1 MGERSLILPPGL
13 SPALAAAYTATDYVV
28 PQLELT
34 LRVGEACPALDAH
47 LAKLTT
53 KTACFISAAN
63 PQSRRLSAHQNRQA
77 NRQLQAQLRASC
89 QRGVFHGEGR
99 GRDGEWP
106 PEQSFLVLG
115 LSQKRAT
122 ELAIAFQQNAY
133 LWYDSTATLVVTR
146 QSDWSAR
153 SPSQLGPV
161 DG

>member
-1 MGERSLILPPGL
+1 MGDRSLILPHGL
-13 SPALAAAYTATDYVV
+13 SPALAAAYMATDYVV

-63 PQSRRLSAHQNRQA
+63 PQSMRLSDHQNRRA
-77 NRQLQAQLRASC
+77 NRQLQAQLSASC
-89 QRGVFHGEGR
+89 QHGIFAGEGR

-106 PEQSFLVLG
+106 PEPSFLVLG
-115 LSQKRAT
+115 LSQARAT
-122 ELAIAFQQNAY
+122 DLSIAFQQNAY
-133 LWYDSTATLVVTR
+133 VWYDSTATLVVTR

-153 SPSQLGPV
+153 SPDQLGPV